1 MRAVALLL
9 LVLLAGCGGLPQPF
23 FGNPG
28 REGALLAAPPPAR
41 LAVPTPAQSLLT
53 DTGSAVWAM
62 STAAALADLALPASF
77 GPTRPGDWTL
87 ALSAASRGA
96 EIVPTYDVA
105 DASGVSQ
112 GSTEGPPMPA
122 AAWATADPAVL
133 RAAAAGVAPRID
145 ALLTRIQAARLR
157 ADPNSLQNRPARV
170 FVAGVTGAP
179 GDGNESLT
187 AGVKRQ
193 LATYNIVVQDSP
205 GGADYRLRGEVTT
218 APGSGG
224 QLKVELDWVIDDAR
238 GERGRV
244 VQLNEVPGGSLDR
257 YWGDVAVVASQ
268 QAAGGIKDVLFNAAG
283 PRVGGPG
290 EAGATPNGAPA
301 STGANKVSMPK

>member
-1 MRAVALLL
+1 MRAALLFL
-9 LVLLAGCGGLPQPF
+9 LLLLAGCGGLPQPF

-28 REGALLAAPPPAR
+28 QEGALLATPPPAR
-41 LAVPTPAQSLLT
+41 LAVPTPSQSLLT
-53 DTGSAVWAM
+53 DAGSKSWAE

-87 ALSAASRGA
+87 GLTATARGDD
-96 EIVPTYDVA
+96 IIPTYEVS
-105 DASGVSQ
+105 DASGTSQ
-112 GSTEGPPMPA
+112 GSTEGPPFPA
-122 AAWATADPAVL
+122 IAWATADPAVL
-133 RAAAAGVAPRID
+133 RAAANGAAPRID

-179 GDGNESLT
+179 GDGNESLA
-187 AGVKRQ
+187 AGIKRQ

-224 QLKVELDWVIDDAR
+224 QLKVELDWVVDDAR

-283 PRVGGPG
+283 PRVGGPADAAPP
-290 EAGATPNGAPA
+290 AGTATPSRPGG
-301 STGANKVSMPK
+301 SVSVSK